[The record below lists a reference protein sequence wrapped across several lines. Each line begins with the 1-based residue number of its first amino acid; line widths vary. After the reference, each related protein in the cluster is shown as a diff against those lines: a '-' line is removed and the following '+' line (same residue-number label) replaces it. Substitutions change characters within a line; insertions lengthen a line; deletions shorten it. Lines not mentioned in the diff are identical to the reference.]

1 MDSRPFQIFEG
12 SNDILYAQITEG
24 LMKLMKRVREAN
36 VYQFLKSYALT
47 DKAAAYVKELM
58 NFKLDM
64 EMSQRN
70 TVGMGKVIGRII
82 SMNQVLDLA
91 HKGYRQDLIEGAI
104 TMLHQDIAMLMAGLT
119 FDDKTQV
126 IEDYQEQS
134 GWIQFVA
141 GSNQ

>member
-1 MDSRPFQIFEG
+1 
-12 SNDILYAQITEG
+12 
-24 LMKLMKRVREAN
+24 
-36 VYQFLKSYALT
+36 
-47 DKAAAYVKELM
+47 
-58 NFKLDM
+58 M
-64 EMSQRN
+64 EMSQRK

-82 SMNQVLDLA
+82 SMNQVLNLA
-91 HKGYRQDLIEGAI
+91 QKGYRQDLIEGAI